1 MSNMSKKIGVNLKL
15 DVSKLDKSRFFK
27 GAKGTYCDL
36 TVFID
41 PDNPS
46 EWGDHGIITQ
56 SKTKDEPR
64 DLKLP
69 ICGNAKVFWQDQ
81 SEPQPAPLSATE
93 PQAGQPA
100 PVDYAQGGG
109 ELDTD
114 CPFARLDDIG

>member
-1 MSNMSKKIGVNLKL
+1 MSNKIGVSLKL
-15 DVSKLDKSRFFK
+15 DVSKLDKARFFK

-56 SKTKDEPR
+56 SKTKDEPK

-69 ICGNAKVFWQDQ
+69 ICGNAKVFWKDQ
-81 SEPQPAPLSATE
+81 SA
-93 PQAGQPA
+93 PQAQQA
-100 PVDYAQGGG
+100 PKIETGGKASDLPTY
-109 ELDTD
+109 EDTDEKDD
-114 CPFARLDDIG
+114 CPF

>member
-1 MSNMSKKIGVNLKL
+1 MSKKIGVNLKL
-15 DVSKLDKSRFFK
+15 DVSKLDKARFFK

-56 SKTKDEPR
+56 SKKKEEPK

-69 ICGNAKVFWQDQ
+69 IVGNAKVFWQDQ
-81 SEPQPAPLSATE
+81 SA
-93 PQAGQPA
+93 PQASIPTAQTAP
-100 PVDYAQGGG
+100 PVDYNTEG
-109 ELDTD
+109 LDSD
-114 CPFARLDDIG
+114 CPF